1 MSECSGQQGHA
12 SIPMTHNYQLKV
24 IADNLSGVKHRIFVM
39 SGKGGVGKSSVTVN
53 LAVAL
58 AMRGNRVGILVVD
71 IHGPSVPHLLGCE
84 GQVLADDAGRLLPVR
99 CPVPGSPEGGELSY
113 ISIESFLPEKDSAV
127 VWRGPKKTSAI
138 QQFLSDVKWGAL
150 DYLVIDSPPGTG
162 DEHMTIMD
170 CIPDA
175 RCVVVTT
182 PQEISLADVR
192 KALDFLRLVKAP
204 VLGIVENMSGLVCPH
219 CGGEID
225 LFRKGGGEAL
235 AKQDELTFLGAI
247 PLDPATVVA
256 ADLGRPIVALDTD
269 SAAKAAFLR
278 LADSVTEAVKK

>member
-58 AMRGNRVGILVVD
+58 AMRGNRVGILDVD

-138 QQFLSDVKWGAL
+138 QQFLSDVKWL
-150 DYLVIDSPPGTG
+150 
-162 DEHMTIMD
+162 
-170 CIPDA
+170 
-175 RCVVVTT
+175 
-182 PQEISLADVR
+182 SL
-192 KALDFLRLVKAP
+192 
-204 VLGIVENMSGLVCPH
+204 IH
-219 CGGEID
+219 I
-225 LFRKGGGEAL
+225 
-235 AKQDELTFLGAI
+235 
-247 PLDPATVVA
+247 
-256 ADLGRPIVALDTD
+256 
-269 SAAKAAFLR
+269 
-278 LADSVTEAVKK
+278 